1 MNLKRFL
8 ELMNKYDF
16 MIIKHRN
23 NGLWPIEIEDPVKIF
38 NTYGEDVELYET
50 KHLKKEFWGN

>member
-1 MNLKRFL
+1 MNKKRFL

-23 NGLWPIEIEDPVKIF
+23 NGLWPIEIDDPEKIF
-38 NTYGEDVELYET
+38 NTYV
-50 KHLKKEFWGN
+50 KMSSCMKPKI